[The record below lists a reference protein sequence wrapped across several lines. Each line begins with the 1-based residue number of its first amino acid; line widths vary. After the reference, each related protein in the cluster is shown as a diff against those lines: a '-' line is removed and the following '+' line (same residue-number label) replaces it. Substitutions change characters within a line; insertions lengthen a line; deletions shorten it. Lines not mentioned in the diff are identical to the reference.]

1 MKLIIKDL
9 LTFAMM
15 VLTISVLSCIIT
27 GCSTRKHGEVY
38 KTGSSC
44 RDPHKRASVR
54 NDAKIR

>member
-9 LTFAMM
+9 ITFAVMI
-15 VLTISVLSCIIT
+15 LTISVLSYIIT
-27 GCSTRKHGEVY
+27 GCSTHKHGEVY